1 MGLFIRLETLSY
13 GSCWQALN
21 TEPSRTSYCV
31 FVSLCVRVC
40 CTWLVLWILQC
51 SFLIHCKLELSSAVD
66 VRIAYLTA
74 SLLVGSCEYAHTV
87 CMSWFLGFTCE
98 YRAST
103 HTQTHTDTHTK
114 HTWPSITVSLPLR
127 QQMLQ
132 PCHNSLAVWNQT
144 VSFGPLGCN
153 LLTLQS
159 APLSL
164 TDRGLP
170 WMLPSC
176 ALKEQ
181 YGQTFVLKHSENE
194 QILSTEC

>member
-13 GSCWQALN
+13 GRCWQALN
-21 TEPSRTSYCV
+21 TEPSQTSSRV

-40 CTWLVLWILQC
+40 CTSLVLWILQC
-51 SFLIHCKLELSSAVD
+51 SFLIHGKLELSSVTD
-66 VRIAYLTA
+66 VGIAYLTA
-74 SLLVGSCEYAHTV
+74 SLLVGACEYAHTV
-87 CMSWFLGFTCE
+87 CMSWFLGCTYECG
-98 YRAST
+98 AST
-103 HTQTHTDTHTK
+103 HTHTHTHTHTYTHTK
-114 HTWPSITVSLPLR
+114 HTWPSITVSPPLR

-164 TDRGLP
+164 TDRGLTCC
-170 WMLPSC
+170 LP
-176 ALKEQ
+176 A
-181 YGQTFVLKHSENE
+181 H
-194 QILSTEC
+194 

>member
-51 SFLIHCKLELSSAVD
+51 SFLIHCKLELSSAID

-74 SLLVGSCEYAHTV
+74 SLLVGACEYAHTV

-103 HTQTHTDTHTK
+103 HTQTHTYTQTHTQNTPG
-114 HTWPSITVSLPLR
+114 HPS
-127 QQMLQ
+127 
-132 PCHNSLAVWNQT
+132 
-144 VSFGPLGCN
+144 
-153 LLTLQS
+153 
-159 APLSL
+159 LSL
-164 TDRGLP
+164 FLSGSRCCNPVIILWQFGTRQCLLGP
-170 WMLPSC
+170 WGVTYLHCSLHP
-176 ALKEQ
+176 L
-181 YGQTFVLKHSENE
+181 V
-194 QILSTEC
+194 